1 MERQDWLRAARRA
14 LVRSGPEAVG
24 VEPLARE
31 LKVTKG
37 SFYWHFKNREEL
49 LECLLQEWE
58 EETRALFRQAEACAS
73 PQEALQFLGE
83 YLKKSVASPLGE
95 YPPDVGIFNWAAM
108 CPRIA
113 PRVNRI
119 ERMRIDALTRIT
131 GRADR
136 AELAYLVWLGF
147 LLRRHR
153 SPGTAA
159 DFPLFFEMMLEL
171 LSPAKKRKKA
181 RRKHV

>member
-1 MERQDWLRAARRA
+1 MERQDWLRVARLA
-14 LVRSGPEAVG
+14 LIRTGPDGVA
-24 VEPLARE
+24 VEPLARQ

-49 LECLLQEWE
+49 LECLLQDWE
-58 EETRALFRQAEACAS
+58 EETRVLFRAAEACAS
-73 PQEALQFLGE
+73 PKEALQFLAD
-83 YLKKSVASPLGE
+83 YLKKAVGSPLGE
-95 YPPDVGIFNWAAM
+95 YPPDVGIFNWAAT

-131 GRADR
+131 GRPDR

-147 LLRRHR
+147 LFRRHR

-159 DFPLFFEMMLEL
+159 DFPLFLEMMLEL
-171 LSPAKKRKKA
+171 LAPA
-181 RRKHV
+181 RRQKKESPKHA